1 MSITE
6 TWIRKYQRRIAY
18 GHFLKRMIEGLA
30 IYLIVAGVSVLLMKL
45 GGPRFWFYAPAL
57 LAGIIPVIAYAA
69 WRFRSDA
76 HSFRESVALL
86 DRQIEAGGLLM
97 MLCETSDPRCHDNPG
112 HDNQWHDKLP
122 QDDKYWQ
129 AQIPRLSFG
138 RMLRPCRLPAL
149 FVIGA
154 CFLPLRPEPETKL
167 LAGTVGETA
176 SQELDEILEVV
187 KEISPLEEQEEQ
199 EIKQAID
206 ELREETEQQPLTHEK
221 WETIDSLSDRMRL
234 KIEAHSAAVSK
245 GQSALKSLAG
255 ADAGVTLSKSDQKQQ
270 QDMEDAAIETLQK
283 AASKKTE
290 SGKFGNL
297 SEQSKSQL
305 QKLLKDGKFSSDP
318 AERQK
323 QIDAL
328 DDFLK
333 NEAKKLAEAREKCKA
348 CKDGQCKDGQ
358 CSSCGKKLAS
368 GKCSTC
374 NKPGNGG
381 VTRGRGDA
389 ELSYG
394 DESDEQGTK
403 FKEIALPPGYLD
415 EQSDQVSKI
424 TLTAPNE
431 TPADS
436 VTRQAP
442 RAFEGETGREVWK
455 RPLSPRH
462 RQVVKGY
469 FSKPNTKKETE

>member
-1 MSITE
+1 MSNTE
-6 TWIRKYQRRIAY
+6 TWIRKYQRRIAC
-18 GHFLKRMIEGLA
+18 GHFLKRLIEGLA

-45 GGPRFWFYAPAL
+45 GGPRFWFYAPSL
-57 LAGIIPVIAYAA
+57 LAGIVPVIAYAA
-69 WRFRSDA
+69 WRYRGDV

-97 MLCETSDPRCHDNPG
+97 MLCETSDQKYQ
-112 HDNQWHDKLP
+112 DNQWHDKLP

-149 FVIGA
+149 FVMGV
-154 CFLPLRPEPETKL
+154 CFLPVRPEPETKL

-176 SQELDEILEVV
+176 SQELDEMLEIV

-199 EIKQAID
+199 EIEQAID
-206 ELREETEQQPLTHEK
+206 ELREETERQPLTHEK

-234 KIEAHSAAVSK
+234 KIEARAAEVSK
-245 GQSALKSLAG
+245 AQSALQSLDG
-255 ADAGVTLSKSDQKQQ
+255 GDAGVTLSKADQKQQ
-270 QDMEDAAIETLQK
+270 QEMEEAAMETLQK
-283 AASKKTE
+283 AGGKKSE

-323 QIDAL
+323 QLDAL
-328 DDFLK
+328 NEFLK
-333 NEAKKLAEAREKCKA
+333 NESDKLAEAREKCKA

-358 CSSCGKKLAS
+358 CSSCGKKLAN

-389 ELSYG
+389 EISYG

-469 FSKPNTKKETE
+469 FSKPATKKEGE